1 MIMENEQNECVWI
14 MLNLKT
20 AWEMIMKSWKMSFHF
35 LKYSFICE
43 FTLISNTS
51 KSNSIR

>member
-1 MIMENEQNECVWI
+1 MDYVK
-14 MLNLKT
+14 LKLKNDMDCDST
-20 AWEMIMKSWKMSFHF
+20 NMKKMSIGF

-43 FTLISNTS
+43 FTQISNTS